1 MKDLI
6 FISVFND
13 GVYELALNHLLS
25 LKKNNIENY
34 IGYTNGKKSYNDF
47 KNMGLNVEYFEYN
60 NNNEFKWSSNEFNN
74 FSLLR
79 YKFIIENLKKYNNV
93 WYMDVDTVVLNNL
106 NNYKHKNNISL
117 ILQNDINMPCTGCL
131 LCKDLK
137 QMEYIYNLISNISKE
152 NNYED
157 NDQIIFNNIKHMIG
171 KFDTFPINEFPNGL
185 LYFDEKFIGE
195 KNGQLKK
202 IKDDFI
208 KNMKEIKFVHANYMI
223 GNSKKKESLIESN
236 LWFINI

>member
-6 FISVFND
+6 FISIFND

-47 KNMGLNVEYFEYN
+47 KNIGLNVEYFEYE

-79 YKFIIENLKKYNNV
+79 YKFIIENLKKYNKV
-93 WYMDVDTVVLNNL
+93 WYMDVDTVVLHNL
-106 NNYKHKNNISL
+106 NNYKHINNISL
-117 ILQNDINMPCTGCL
+117 ILQDDINMPCTGCL

-137 QMEYIYNLISNISKE
+137 QMEYIYHIILHTKYNNSAERVHRLSYALRICYHNILP
-152 NNYED
+152 
-157 NDQIIFNNIKHMIG
+157 DQF
-171 KFDTFPINEFPNGL
+171 
-185 LYFDEKFIGE
+185 
-195 KNGQLKK
+195 
-202 IKDDFI
+202 
-208 KNMKEIKFVHANYMI
+208 
-223 GNSKKKESLIESN
+223 
-236 LWFINI
+236 